1 MSHVSDRIVLN
12 DAGTVKDIH
21 PELAADFLCTQGRGR
36 SCNINSPTCDSPSSC
51 NMPCKEKTHARRS
64 ANAAVSCTM
73 VPAGLVPATA
83 PQQLISTDQH
93 SERPMLTDE

>member
-21 PELAADFLCTQGRGR
+21 PELAADFLCTQGRDGR
-36 SCNINSPTCDSPSSC
+36 ATLTRQRAIPLHRVTCHAKRKP
-51 NMPCKEKTHARRS
+51 MPADQLTLRFLARWS
-64 ANAAVSCTM
+64 
-73 VPAGLVPATA
+73 AGLVSATA

>member
-73 VPAGLVPATA
+73 VRWLGVRNSATTVDFYRSA
-83 PQQLISTDQH
+83 FGTTDVN
-93 SERPMLTDE
+93 